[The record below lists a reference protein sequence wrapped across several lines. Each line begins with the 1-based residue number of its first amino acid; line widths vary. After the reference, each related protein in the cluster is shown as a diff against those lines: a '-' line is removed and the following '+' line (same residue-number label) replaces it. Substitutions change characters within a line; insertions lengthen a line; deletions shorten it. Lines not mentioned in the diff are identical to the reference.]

1 MTPMESPLSP
11 AEMFAVLSHPT
22 RLRLALLMAEHGTLC
37 VCELQHA
44 LGEDQPRVS
53 RQLANLRQAGVIE
66 GERRAQWVH
75 YRLSPG
81 LPGWAGAIIDNAL
94 AGMQDDAAFNEDR
107 RRLTSMTDRPNAAC
121 SA

>member
-1 MTPMESPLSP
+1 MSPTDLFSL
-11 AEMFAVLSHPT
+11 LSHPT

-44 LGEDQPRVS
+44 LDEDQPSVS
-53 RQLANLRQAGVIE
+53 RHLANLRRAGMIE

-75 YRLSPG
+75 YQLAPD
-81 LPGWAGAIIDNAL
+81 LPDWARAIIDQAL
-94 AGMQDDAAFNEDR
+94 AGMHDDPAFNEDR
-107 RRLTSMTDRPNAAC
+107 RRLAAMGDRPGIAC